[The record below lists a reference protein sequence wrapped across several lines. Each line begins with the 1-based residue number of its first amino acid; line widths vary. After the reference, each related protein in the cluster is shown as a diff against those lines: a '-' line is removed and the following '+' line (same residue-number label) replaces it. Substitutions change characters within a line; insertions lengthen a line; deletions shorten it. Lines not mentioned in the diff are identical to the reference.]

1 MKERATR
8 TAIVTGGGSGIGLAI
23 SERLAS
29 RGQPVA
35 IFDLN
40 ADGAKAAATT
50 IEAEGGRAIGLQ
62 VDVTNRSGVEE
73 AVEEV
78 RRDLGPPTVL
88 VNNAGVAAFE
98 DFLQIDINEW
108 RRMIEV
114 NLTGTFQCCQVVIPD
129 MLAEGW
135 GRIVNI
141 SSSSVHSG
149 TRRQAHYVA
158 AKSGVVGL
166 TKCLAVG
173 IRALRNHRQHDS
185 SRVYRHPAS
194 ATSRSGGSAR
204 HREGNGRHAG
214 WPARK
219 TRGHR
224 RGMRVSRQRGRRLR
238 HRTDHRGQRRAQ
250 YLAEQRVNGR
260 SWWISE

>member
-1 MKERATR
+1 MPGSKPDGGTVKERATR
-8 TAIVTGGGSGIGLAI
+8 TAIVTGGGSGIGLAV
-23 SERLAS
+23 SERLAAG
-29 RGQPVA
+29 GQPVA

-40 ADGAKAAATT
+40 ADGAKAAASA
-50 IEAEGGRAIGLQ
+50 IEDAGGRAIGLQ
-62 VDVTNRSGVEE
+62 VDVTDRSGVEA
-73 AVEEV
+73 AVAEV
-78 RRDLGPPTVL
+78 RRHLGPPTIL

-158 AKSGVVGL
+158 AKSGLVGL
-166 TKCLAVG
+166 TKCLALEFAPFG
-173 IRALRNHRQHDS
+173 ITVNTIPPGFIDTPLLRQAD
-185 SRVYRHPAS
+185 
-194 ATSRSGGSAR
+194 
-204 HREGNGRHAG
+204 REGALDIEKVTAATPVGRPGRPEDIAAACAFLVSEDAG
-214 WPARK
+214 YV
-219 TRGHR
+219 T
-224 RGMRVSRQRGRRLR
+224 
-238 HRTDHRGQRRAQ
+238 GQIIG
-250 YLAEQRVNGR
+250 VNGGR
-260 SWWISE
+260 NT